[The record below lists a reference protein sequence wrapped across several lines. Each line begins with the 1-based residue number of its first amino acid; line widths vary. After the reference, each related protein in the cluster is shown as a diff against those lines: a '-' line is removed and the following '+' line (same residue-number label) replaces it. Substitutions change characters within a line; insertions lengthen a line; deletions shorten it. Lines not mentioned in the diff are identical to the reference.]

1 MSEESWYDG
10 KILFRYT
17 VTVVYGCTRIAGMRQ
32 WMTVNKGEVYQSR
45 KEKSILRIF
54 CYKKERF
61 IFR

>member
-1 MSEESWYDG
+1 MSDESSSDG

-17 VTVVYGCTRIAGMRQ
+17 VTVVYGCTRIAGIRQ

-45 KEKSILRIF
+45 KEKSVLRIF

-61 IFR
+61 TFR